1 MCAHPLPHRLA
12 ETNDLTLPRV
22 PNVSSSPCAR
32 ACPLSV
38 PPQGTLKWKYPTAGA
53 LYWTVPAVGSDGTVY
68 FGSYLPDN
76 RTYAVNADG
85 TLKWTFL
92 TGNGIS
98 SSPTVDGDVV
108 YIGSSDGYLYALQGV
123 NGVLKWKAAA
133 GGSYRTS
140 PAVVENTVYVTG
152 AYDGSLYALNKT
164 DGTVQWKYV
173 GGAPGYGSPSI
184 AGDVVYFGSNNYVYA
199 VSR

>member
-1 MCAHPLPHRLA
+1 M
-12 ETNDLTLPRV
+12 
-22 PNVSSSPCAR
+22 
-32 ACPLSV
+32 
-38 PPQGTLKWKYPTAGA
+38 
-53 LYWTVPAVGSDGTVY
+53 
-68 FGSYLPDN
+68 
-76 RTYAVNADG
+76 NADG

-92 TGNGIS
+92 TGNGIC

-108 YIGSSDGYLYALQGV
+108 YIGSGDGYLYALQGV

-133 GGSYRTS
+133 GGSDVTS